1 MSPRP
6 EPVAYEI
13 DAADRIEIPHRTG
26 FGAFAA
32 ENGQPGLADRVQGT
46 PLWSH
51 IRGTEVSAIYR
62 ALVKSCRLD
71 RRPRAFPF
79 RCDSPAAERHLT
91 MRMWSPDGR
100 RVEFSTQVER
110 EIEREAVPL
119 LDGTAPRDDRVI
131 SMCAWYHAVAIGP
144 AWAPLERAVEELGL
158 FGATP
163 LPLISHGVCPDCVK
177 SFARLRPG

>member
-1 MSPRP
+1 MSTRH

-26 FGAFAA
+26 FDAFAA

-46 PLWSH
+46 TLWQH
-51 IRGTEVSAIYR
+51 IRGAEVSAIYR

-71 RRPRAFPF
+71 RCPRAFPF

-91 MRMWSPDGR
+91 MRMRSPDGR
-100 RVEFSTQVER
+100 RVEFSTHVER
-110 EIEREAVPL
+110 EVAREPLVL
-119 LDGTAPRDDRVI
+119 LDMTTPRNDRMIV
-131 SMCAWYHAVAIGP
+131 SCAWCHAVAIGP

-158 FGATP
+158 FGSAP
-163 LPLISHGVCPDCVK
+163 MPMISHGVCPDCVK
-177 SFARLRPG
+177 SFTRLQPG